1 MVLITVMMVLILDID
16 NEMADEEGGDDD
28 FGFVVLIGGVGR
40 VGAVIREDAVPS
52 FNVSSART

>member
-1 MVLITVMMVLILDID
+1 MMVLILDID

-52 FNVSSART
+52 FNVSWART

>member
-1 MVLITVMMVLILDID
+1 MMVLLLEID
-16 NEMADEEGGDDD
+16 NEMADEEGDDDD

>member
-1 MVLITVMMVLILDID
+1 MMVLLLDID

-28 FGFVVLIGGVGR
+28 FGFVVLIRGVGR

-52 FNVSSART
+52 FNVSWARTWWLW